1 MSPVRKDGPGR
12 RDRGGTPGEM
22 ARFVATAVEL
32 RSKANTNLS
41 TILTA
46 AELMLGKGDL
56 PDEVRRRVESIQ
68 TAALEMRALL
78 KELDRT
84 DTRTRSYLERR
95 QKPR

>member
-1 MSPVRKDGPGR
+1 MSPTRKDGPGQ
-12 RDRGGTPGEM
+12 RDRGGSPGEM

-46 AELMLGKGDL
+46 AELTLEKADL
-56 PDEVRRRVESIQ
+56 PPEVRRRLESIQ
-68 TAALEMRALL
+68 AAALEMRALL

-84 DTRTRSYLERR
+84 DSRTRSFLER
-95 QKPR
+95 QKKPR

>member
-1 MSPVRKDGPGR
+1 MRKDGPGR
-12 RDRGGTPGEM
+12 RDRLGTPGEM

-56 PDEVRRRVESIQ
+56 PVDVRRRLESIQ
-68 TAALEMRALL
+68 SAALEMRTLL

-84 DTRTRSYLERR
+84 DARTRSYLERR
-95 QKPR
+95 KKSR